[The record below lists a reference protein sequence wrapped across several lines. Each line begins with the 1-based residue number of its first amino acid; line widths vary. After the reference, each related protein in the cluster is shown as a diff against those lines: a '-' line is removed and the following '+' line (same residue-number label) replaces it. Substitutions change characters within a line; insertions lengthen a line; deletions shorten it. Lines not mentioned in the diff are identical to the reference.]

1 MNQVAPAAATSSAA
15 PALGRNQCDA
25 GGNGRGDAAS
35 GREFAVRM
43 KEEFDRKKALF
54 EDDAAF
60 IQEVRE
66 GHSQAVGMD
75 PDQELR
81 ILKLRFTAFKRDF
94 KASHLP
100 RLMDDLILVV
110 KPAYAVDTTT
120 STYQQFQR
128 QWSAV

>member
-1 MNQVAPAAATSSAA
+1 
-15 PALGRNQCDA
+15 
-25 GGNGRGDAAS
+25 
-35 GREFAVRM
+35 M

-66 GHSQAVGMD
+66 GRSQAVGMD

-94 KASHLP
+94 KVMSTLPNLPWHLHARPSHLP
-100 RLMDDLILVV
+100 AWDPVTSFALLPVAARKLHACWTSAFLRMLQATLV
-110 KPAYAVDTTT
+110 
-120 STYQQFQR
+120 R
-128 QWSAV
+128 QHV

>member
-1 MNQVAPAAATSSAA
+1 
-15 PALGRNQCDA
+15 
-25 GGNGRGDAAS
+25 
-35 GREFAVRM
+35 M

-66 GHSQAVGMD
+66 GHSQAMGMD

-94 KASHLP
+94 KVPACHPALLAMHIRSGHP
-100 RLMDDLILVV
+100 KEVQSCLITCRGGFV
-110 KPAYAVDTTT
+110 PGTTLG
-120 STYQQFQR
+120 
-128 QWSAV
+128 